1 MENLIQFDASE
12 LSLDVLKNKSR
23 SLDNLP
29 RISSSI
35 EQLFSLCGIE
45 ARQKLTSSA
54 QKFLHVRVKAG
65 RNVYLSNNKC
75 ETIYLV
81 YSGFLK
87 NTWADT
93 NGNEKVL
100 NFPMKGEMVGLDG
113 IAHAKFANSLKA
125 LTDSELI
132 AIPLEFF
139 QMKNIESDIFRNH
152 IISVMSQQLVN
163 EQKSSFIISSL
174 PVDAKV
180 AKFLLSLSFKFK
192 SLGYSEKSFLLRM
205 TREEIGSYLG
215 VSLETVSRTISGLC
229 TIGVLKKDN
238 RSIEIMNFDA
248 LKKLKRLPMGVT
260 YKTTV
265 RSKKAKNPK
274 AYRDVELEKHPSE
287 SIVQAAG

>member
-1 MENLIQFDASE
+1 MEKSIRFSSDE
-12 LSLDVLKNKSR
+12 LGLDFVKPKFK

-29 RISSSI
+29 RISSST

-45 ARQKLTSSA
+45 SRQNLNAFS

-65 RNVYLSNNKC
+65 RHAYLSHDKC
-75 ETIYLV
+75 DMIYLI

-93 NGNEKVL
+93 NGNEKVID
-100 NFPMKGEMVGLDG
+100 FPMKNEMVGLDG
-113 IAHAKFANSLKA
+113 IANSKFANSLKA

-132 AIPLEFF
+132 AIPLDFCRK
-139 QMKNIESDIFRNH
+139 QNVESEIFRNH

-192 SLGYSEKSFLLRM
+192 LLGYSEKSFLLRM
-205 TREEIGSYLG
+205 SREEIGSYLG

-229 TIGVLKKDN
+229 KIGVLKKDN

-248 LKKLKRLPMGVT
+248 LKKIKRLPMGVT
-260 YKTTV
+260 YKPTV
-265 RSKKAKNPK
+265 RKKKLINP
-274 AYRDVELEKHPSE
+274 
-287 SIVQAAG
+287 

>member
-1 MENLIQFDASE
+1 MEKLIRFSTDE
-12 LSLDVLKNKSR
+12 LGLEAFKPKSR
-23 SLDNLP
+23 SIDNLP
-29 RISSSI
+29 RISSST
-35 EQLFSLCGIE
+35 EQLFALCGIE
-45 ARQKLTSSA
+45 SRQNLNSSIH
-54 QKFLHVRVKAG
+54 KFLHVRIKAG
-65 RNVYLSNNKC
+65 RHIYLSNDKC
-75 ETIYLV
+75 EMIYLV

-87 NTWADT
+87 STWADT

-100 NFPMKGEMVGLDG
+100 SFPMKGEMVGLDG
-113 IAHAKFANSLKA
+113 IAHGKFANSLKA

-132 AIPLEFF
+132 AIPLQFCKG
-139 QMKNIESDIFRNH
+139 QNIESEIFRNH
-152 IISVMSQQLVN
+152 MISVMSQQLVN

-205 TREEIGSYLG
+205 SREEIGSYLG

-229 TIGVLKKDN
+229 TIGVLKKNN

-260 YKTTV
+260 YKATV
-265 RSKKAKNPK
+265 RSKKARNPK
-274 AYRDVELEKHPSE
+274 AHRAVEPEKPPN
-287 SIVQAAG
+287 

>member
-1 MENLIQFDASE
+1 MEKLIRFSTDE
-12 LSLDVLKNKSR
+12 LGLEAFKPKSR
-23 SLDNLP
+23 SIDNLP
-29 RISSSI
+29 RISSST
-35 EQLFSLCGIE
+35 EQLFALCGIE
-45 ARQKLTSSA
+45 SRQNLNSSIH
-54 QKFLHVRVKAG
+54 KFLHVRIKAG
-65 RNVYLSNNKC
+65 RHIYLSNDKC
-75 ETIYLV
+75 EMIYLV

-87 NTWADT
+87 STWADT

-100 NFPMKGEMVGLDG
+100 SFPMKGEMVGLDG
-113 IAHAKFANSLKA
+113 IAHGKFANSLKA

-132 AIPLEFF
+132 AIPLQFCKG
-139 QMKNIESDIFRNH
+139 QNIESEIFRNH
-152 IISVMSQQLVN
+152 MISVMSQQLVN

-205 TREEIGSYLG
+205 SREEIGSYLG

-229 TIGVLKKDN
+229 TIGVLKKNN

-260 YKTTV
+260 YKATV
-265 RSKKAKNPK
+265 RSKKARNPK
-274 AYRDVELEKHPSE
+274 AHRAVEPEKPPT
-287 SIVQAAG
+287 

>member
-1 MENLIQFDASE
+1 METLIRFSTDE
-12 LSLDVLKNKSR
+12 LGLEAFKPKSR
-23 SLDNLP
+23 SIDNLP
-29 RISSSI
+29 RISSST
-35 EQLFSLCGIE
+35 EQLFALCGIE
-45 ARQKLTSSA
+45 SRQNLNSSIH
-54 QKFLHVRVKAG
+54 KFLHVRIKAG
-65 RNVYLSNNKC
+65 RHIYLSNDKC
-75 ETIYLV
+75 EMIYLV

-87 NTWADT
+87 STWADT

-100 NFPMKGEMVGLDG
+100 SFPMKGEMVGLDG
-113 IAHAKFANSLKA
+113 IAHGKFANSLKA

-132 AIPLEFF
+132 AIPLQFCKG
-139 QMKNIESDIFRNH
+139 QNIESEIFRNH
-152 IISVMSQQLVN
+152 MISVMSQQLVN

-205 TREEIGSYLG
+205 SREEIGSYLG

-260 YKTTV
+260 YKATL
-265 RSKKAKNPK
+265 RSKKGRNPE
-274 AYRDVELEKHPSE
+274 AHRAFEPEKPPT
-287 SIVQAAG
+287 

>member
-1 MENLIQFDASE
+1 M
-12 LSLDVLKNKSR
+12 
-23 SLDNLP
+23 
-29 RISSSI
+29 
-35 EQLFSLCGIE
+35 
-45 ARQKLTSSA
+45 
-54 QKFLHVRVKAG
+54 
-65 RNVYLSNNKC
+65 
-75 ETIYLV
+75 IYLV

-87 NTWADT
+87 STWADT

-100 NFPMKGEMVGLDG
+100 SFPMKGEMVGLDG
-113 IAHAKFANSLKA
+113 IAHGKFANSLKA

-132 AIPLEFF
+132 AIPLQFCKG
-139 QMKNIESDIFRNH
+139 QNIESEIFRNH
-152 IISVMSQQLVN
+152 MISVMSQQLVN

-205 TREEIGSYLG
+205 SREEIGSYLG

-229 TIGVLKKDN
+229 TIGVLKKNN

-260 YKTTV
+260 YKATV
-265 RSKKAKNPK
+265 RSKKARNPK
-274 AYRDVELEKHPSE
+274 AHRAVEPEKSPN
-287 SIVQAAG
+287 

>member
-1 MENLIQFDASE
+1 MEKLIRFSKDE
-12 LSLDVLKNKSR
+12 LGLEALQPNSR
-23 SLDNLP
+23 SNGSLP
-29 RISSSI
+29 RISSST

-65 RNVYLSNNKC
+65 RHVYLSNDKC

-100 NFPMKGEMVGLDG
+100 NFPMKGEIVGLDG
-113 IAHAKFANSLKA
+113 IAHRKFANSLKA

-139 QMKNIESDIFRNH
+139 KRQNVESEIFRNH
-152 IISVMSQQLVN
+152 IISVMSEQLVN

-205 TREEIGSYLG
+205 SREEIGSYLG

-238 RSIEIMNFDA
+238 RSIEIVNFDA
-248 LKKLKRLPMGVT
+248 LKRLKRLPMGVT

-265 RSKKAKNPK
+265 RSKKAKIPES
-274 AYRDVELEKHPSE
+274 YSDVELARLPTE
-287 SIVQAAG
+287 AAS

>member
-1 MENLIQFDASE
+1 MEKLIRFNTDE
-12 LSLDVLKNKSR
+12 LGLEGLKAKSR

-29 RISSSI
+29 RISSST
-35 EQLFSLCGIE
+35 EQLFSLCGID
-45 ARQKLTSSA
+45 AKHNLSA
-54 QKFLHVRVKAG
+54 FSQKFLHVRVKTG
-65 RNVYLSNNKC
+65 RHVYLSNDKC
-75 ETIYLV
+75 EMIYLI

-93 NGNEKVL
+93 HGNEKVID
-100 NFPMKGEMVGLDG
+100 FPMKNEMVGLDG
-113 IAHAKFANSLKA
+113 IASSKFANSLKA

-132 AIPLEFF
+132 AIPLDFCKR
-139 QMKNIESDIFRNH
+139 QNVESEVFRNH

-205 TREEIGSYLG
+205 SREEIGSYLG

-229 TIGVLKKDN
+229 RIGILKKDN

-248 LKKLKRLPMGVT
+248 LKKIKRLPMGVT
-260 YKTTV
+260 YKPTV
-265 RSKKAKNPK
+265 RSKKVRN
-274 AYRDVELEKHPSE
+274 S
-287 SIVQAAG
+287 

>member
-1 MENLIQFDASE
+1 MEKLIRFNTDE
-12 LSLDVLKNKSR
+12 LGLEGLKPKSR

-29 RISSSI
+29 RISSST
-35 EQLFSLCGIE
+35 EQLFSLCGID
-45 ARQKLTSSA
+45 AKHILSA
-54 QKFLHVRVKAG
+54 FSQKFLHVRVKTG
-65 RNVYLSNNKC
+65 RHVYLSNDKC
-75 ETIYLV
+75 EMIYLI

-93 NGNEKVL
+93 HGNEKVID
-100 NFPMKGEMVGLDG
+100 FPMKNEMVGLDG
-113 IAHAKFANSLKA
+113 IANSKFANSLKA

-132 AIPLEFF
+132 AIPLDFCKR
-139 QMKNIESDIFRNH
+139 QNVESEVFRNH

-205 TREEIGSYLG
+205 SREEIGSYLG

-229 TIGVLKKDN
+229 RIGVLKKDN
-238 RSIEIMNFDA
+238 RSIEIINFDA
-248 LKKLKRLPMGVT
+248 LKKIKRLPMGVT
-260 YKTTV
+260 YKPTV
-265 RSKKAKNPK
+265 RSKKVRN
-274 AYRDVELEKHPSE
+274 S
-287 SIVQAAG
+287 